1 MGATKLTVTGWFP
14 LLALPAALWLP
25 GAARGAEREIAGMIT
40 EIQIGHGQVEVRSA
54 EGERWRSAT
63 PLLALKDGDTVTT
76 TGDAWVVIVLT
87 GGRGSLR
94 IDEAVSPYRVTGP
107 PQGRSRL
114 NRGLAILEASF
125 DFLSATGKERPLG
138 IVGTRSPALGSPVI
152 LTPHNGPVLPDS
164 LVFEWRGSQ
173 SSAYGVRVLGPS
185 GLVLERSGVTANRF
199 QYPERAIPLK
209 AGVRYRFQLV
219 PPWLP
224 PQEVWFEVVAPERA
238 QEIRQD
244 LRELEQALASQAP
257 PATLATLR
265 AGFLA
270 RQGLFHDAR
279 LGLVEELRRRP
290 EEPTLHFLLGELYDR
305 LGLSREAMESFAE
318 VAFLMGGPV
327 PAR

>member
-1 MGATKLTVTGWFP
+1 MGATRLTVSGWFP
-14 LLALPAALWLP
+14 LLALPVALWLP
-25 GAARGAEREIAGMIT
+25 TAAAGAEREIAGMIT
-40 EIQIGHGQVEVRSA
+40 EIQVGGGQVEVRSA

-94 IDEAVSPYRVTGP
+94 IDETTSPYRVAGP

-114 NRGLAILEASF
+114 DRGLAILEASF
-125 DFLSATGKERPLG
+125 DFLSATGRERPLG
-138 IVGTRSPALGSPVI
+138 IVGTRGPALGPPVI
-152 LTPHNGPVLPDS
+152 LAPHNGPVLPDS

-173 SSAYGVRVLGPS
+173 SSAYGIRVIGPD
-185 GLVLERSGVTANRF
+185 GPVLERGGVTANRF
-199 QYPERAIPLK
+199 QYPETASPLT

-219 PPWLP
+219 PRWLP
-224 PQEVWFEVVAPERA
+224 PQEVWFEIVAPERA
-238 QEIRQD
+238 RQIRAD
-244 LRELEQALASQAP
+244 LRELEDALTPQVSS
-257 PATLATLR
+257 ATLATLR

-270 RQGLFHDAR
+270 RQGLLHDAR
-279 LGLVEELRRRP
+279 LGLIEELGRRP
-290 EEPTLHFLLGELYDR
+290 EEPTLHFLLGEVYDR
-305 LGLSREAMESFAE
+305 LGLAREARESFAE